1 MPHVSHIIA
10 LADIWL
16 KATGL
21 RETTLSNRLFGESK
35 KLALLRGG
43 ADLTTGR
50 YRLAV
55 RWFAE
60 HWPDGVEWPDI
71 VPEPSRAA

>member
-16 KATGL
+16 LATGL

-43 ADLTTGR
+43 TDLTTAR
-50 YRLAV
+50 YRLAL

-60 HWPDGVEWPDI
+60 NWPDGVAWPDI
-71 VPEPSRAA
+71 VPEPSCAA

>member
-10 LADIWL
+10 LADAWL
-16 KATGL
+16 VATGL

-35 KLALLRGG
+35 KLSLLRSGS
-43 ADLTTGR
+43 DLTTGR
-50 YRLAV
+50 YRMAV

-60 HWPDGVEWPDI
+60 NWPENTDWPDFIPM
-71 VPEPSRAA
+71 PEQAA